1 MSRQAASQPPEGDD
15 VVAAVVLKTV
25 EPGIVLLLGFG
36 SVVVPAIVRVIGEEG
51 EGVEG
56 GSGSG
61 SGSGSDVDCND
72 VVDAGS
78 DVLVTL
84 SVEDA
89 AVVVVIELG
98 LPEPRWKVRMEVRT
112 NAPEE
117 VSWSAAHPPCASD
130 AGWRAAH
137 FSILSLIAQLASE
150 IWFCFKKSSQTW
162 VEAKFTSPLPFALH
176 VPHSVANNGMPFAR
190 AVLAFCRIQSL

>member
-1 MSRQAASQPPEGDD
+1 M
-15 VVAAVVLKTV
+15 VLTTV
-25 EPGIVLLLGFG
+25 ELEIVLLLDFG
-36 SVVVPAIVRVIGEEG
+36 SVVVPGIVLVIEEG
-51 EGVEG
+51 GAGVEV

-61 SGSGSDVDCND
+61 SGSGSDVDCHD

-84 SVEDA
+84 SVEDG
-89 AVVVVIELG
+89 AVVIVVELG
-98 LPEPRWKVRMEVRT
+98 LSEPRWKVRIEVRT

-117 VSWSAAHPPCASD
+117 VSWEGAHPPCAWD
-130 AGWRAAH
+130 PGCRAAH

-162 VEAKFTSPLPFALH
+162 VEAKFTSPLPSALH
-176 VPHSVANNGMPFAR
+176 VPHSVANKGMPFAR

>member
-1 MSRQAASQPPEGDD
+1 MSKQMGSQPPEGED
-15 VVAAVVLKTV
+15 VVAAVVPTAV
-25 EPGIVLLLGFG
+25 ESEIVLLLELG
-36 SVVVPAIVRVIGEEG
+36 SVVVPAIVLVIGTGG

-61 SGSGSDVDCND
+61 SGSDVDCHD

-78 DVLVTL
+78 VVLVTL
-84 SVEDA
+84 SVEDT
-89 AVVVVIELG
+89 AVVLVVELG
-98 LPEPRWKVRMEVRT
+98 LSEPRWKVRMEVRT

-117 VSWSAAHPPCASD
+117 VSWSASHPPCASD

-137 FSILSLIAQLASE
+137 FSILSLMAQLASE

-162 VEAKFTSPLPFALH
+162 VEAKFTSPLPSALH
-176 VPHSVANNGMPFAR
+176 VPHSVANSGMPFAR